1 MEDICIGSQ
10 WWTWTRI
17 YRMDE
22 VVVEILQD
30 HLTNNL
36 LQYGTHITNC
46 CVDTGLGPAPSTF
59 VVRYYRALSLR
70 QWS

>member
-46 CVDTGLGPAPSTF
+46 CVDT
-59 VVRYYRALSLR
+59 
-70 QWS
+70 